1 MGVCRRSQKFGV
13 LGLAPLD
20 RPVDSQH
27 PKKLIGNTLSMD
39 ITSVMN
45 SNICEGILLPL
56 SVRLEIDR
64 H

>member
-1 MGVCRRSQKFGV
+1 
-13 LGLAPLD
+13 
-20 RPVDSQH
+20 
-27 PKKLIGNTLSMD
+27 MD